1 MGVPPEHCILVLLFC
16 SSLLLIV
23 ETATATDTINT
34 THSIRDGDTMVSAEG
49 TYVLGFFS
57 PGESKNRYVGI
68 WYGKIPVMTIVW
80 VANRETPLNDS
91 SGVLGLTDLGI
102 LVILNQNGTIIWS
115 SNSSR
120 SASNPAAQLLDSGNL
135 VVKEEGDTLENSL
148 WQSFEHPTDT
158 ILPGMKLG
166 RNRITGMEWY
176 MTSWKS
182 PDDPSRGNFTCM
194 LIPYGYP
201 ELVVMQGSKMKYR
214 SGPWDG
220 LRFSGIPN
228 LKPNPV
234 YKFEFV
240 ISEEEIFYRES
251 LVDKSMLWRFTTDQS
266 GNIPSLAWIVQTQSW
281 LLYETANSDNCD
293 RYALCGANGLC
304 NIQSSPVCECLDGF
318 VPKIPTD
325 WAVTVWSSG
334 CVRRTP
340 LNCSGDGFRKLSGV
354 KMPETKASWFDK
366 SLDLEECKSMCL
378 KNCSC
383 TAYSNM
389 DIRGGGSG
397 CLLWFGDLIDNRR
410 ISENEQNIYI
420 RMAASELDNG
430 DGAEIN
436 ADSNVKKIII
446 ISTLS
451 IGIFLLGLVLVLYVW
466 RRKHQKKGIYL
477 HSLNKQN
484 CADETE
490 DTLLDWPTRYNII
503 NGIARGLLYLHQDSR
518 LRVIHRDLKASNI
531 LLDYELNP
539 KISDFGLARSF
550 GGNEIEANTIKVAGT
565 YGYISPEYAIE
576 GLYSVKSDVFSFGV
590 LVLEIVSGYKN
601 RGFSHPEHSLNLLG
615 HAWRLFREGRPM
627 ELVRQSI
634 IEACNLSQVLRSIH
648 VALLCVQDN
657 REDRPD
663 MSYVVLMLS
672 NDNILPQPK
681 HPGFFIER
689 DPAEASSTGESTAH
703 SANKCSITL
712 LQAR

>member
-1 MGVPPEHCILVLLFC
+1 
-16 SSLLLIV
+16 
-23 ETATATDTINT
+23 
-34 THSIRDGDTMVSAEG
+34 
-49 TYVLGFFS
+49 
-57 PGESKNRYVGI
+57 
-68 WYGKIPVMTIVW
+68 
-80 VANRETPLNDS
+80 
-91 SGVLGLTDLGI
+91 
-102 LVILNQNGTIIWS
+102 
-115 SNSSR
+115 
-120 SASNPAAQLLDSGNL
+120 
-135 VVKEEGDTLENSL
+135 
-148 WQSFEHPTDT
+148 
-158 ILPGMKLG
+158 
-166 RNRITGMEWY
+166 
-176 MTSWKS
+176 
-182 PDDPSRGNFTCM
+182 
-194 LIPYGYP
+194 
-201 ELVVMQGSKMKYR
+201 
-214 SGPWDG
+214 
-220 LRFSGIPN
+220 
-228 LKPNPV
+228 
-234 YKFEFV
+234 
-240 ISEEEIFYRES
+240 
-251 LVDKSMLWRFTTDQS
+251 
-266 GNIPSLAWIVQTQSW
+266 
-281 LLYETANSDNCD
+281 
-293 RYALCGANGLC
+293 
-304 NIQSSPVCECLDGF
+304 
-318 VPKIPTD
+318 
-325 WAVTVWSSG
+325 
-334 CVRRTP
+334 
-340 LNCSGDGFRKLSGV
+340 
-354 KMPETKASWFDK
+354 MPETKASWFDK
-366 SLDLEECKSMCL
+366 SLDLEECKNTCL

-410 ISENEQNIYI
+410 FSENEQNIYI

-436 ADSNVKKIII
+436 ANSNVKKIII

-451 IGIFLLGLVLVLYVW
+451 TGIFLLGLVLVLYVW
-466 RRKHQKKGIYL
+466 RRKHQEKGQSTGALERRSNNKHKKEDLKLPLFDLDALACATDNFSADNKLGEGGFGSVYKGTLTDGREIAVKRLSKNSRQGIGEFKTEVEYIVKFQHRNL
-477 HSLNKQN
+477 VQLLGCCFEGDEKMLIYEFLPNKSLDFYIFN
-484 CADETE
+484 ETE

-590 LVLEIVSGYKN
+590 LVLEIVSGYRN

-615 HAWRLFREGRPM
+615 HAWRLFREGRSM

-634 IEACNLSQVLRSIH
+634 IEACNLAQVLRSIH

-672 NDNILPQPK
+672 NDNTLPQPK

-689 DPAEASSTGESTAH
+689 DPAEASSTSEGTAD
-703 SANKCSITL
+703 SANKCSITV